1 MEIGDHSILCDV
13 PLACLTLR
21 HEWKSPESSR
31 IDTPKHAQ
39 LVVEYYRMALEDVG
53 GCWSRPPNI
62 YIYIIISQVA
72 KEQLPK
78 RVKRLSDSDV
88 HVDGFEAY
96 NPNKDHA
103 RSSR

>member
-1 MEIGDHSILCDV
+1 M
-13 PLACLTLR
+13 
-21 HEWKSPESSR
+21 
-31 IDTPKHAQ
+31 
-39 LVVEYYRMALEDVG
+39 LEGVG
-53 GCWSRPPNI
+53 AGLQT
-62 YIYIIISQVA
+62 YIYINISQVA

>member
-1 MEIGDHSILCDV
+1 M
-13 PLACLTLR
+13 
-21 HEWKSPESSR
+21 
-31 IDTPKHAQ
+31 
-39 LVVEYYRMALEDVG
+39 LEGVG
-53 GCWSRPPNI
+53 AGLQTYI
-62 YIYIIISQVA
+62 YIYINISQVA

>member
-1 MEIGDHSILCDV
+1 M
-13 PLACLTLR
+13 
-21 HEWKSPESSR
+21 
-31 IDTPKHAQ
+31 
-39 LVVEYYRMALEDVG
+39 LEGVG
-53 GCWSRPPNI
+53 AGLQI
-62 YIYIIISQVA
+62 YIYMYVSQVA

>member
-1 MEIGDHSILCDV
+1 
-13 PLACLTLR
+13 LTLR
-21 HEWKSPESSR
+21 HEWKSPESSG

-53 GCWSRPPNI
+53 GCWSRPPII
-62 YIYIIISQVA
+62 YISQVA